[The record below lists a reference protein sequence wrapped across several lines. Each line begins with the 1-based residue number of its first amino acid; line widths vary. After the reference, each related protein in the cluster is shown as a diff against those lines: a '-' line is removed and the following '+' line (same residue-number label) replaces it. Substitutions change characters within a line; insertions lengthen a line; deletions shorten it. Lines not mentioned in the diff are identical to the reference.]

1 MKRNV
6 SIVDF
11 VTDPQLLGLSISQ
24 PQETLLRS
32 IYGLP
37 LSGSRQDIWQQCT
50 GRETYPRH
58 GFSEA
63 TIICGARS
71 GKDSRIATP
80 IGAFEASLGD
90 HEKHLAKGERAV
102 IPLVAQDMRG
112 SKITFSRLPRH
123 SHPGQEQGLRAW
135 SGSLTRARQEQHG
148 VWLPESEL
156 SVGDLRAN
164 EHPGR
169 RADDPRDVSREAD
182 QDPEAVAA
190 TCPP

>member
-1 MKRNV
+1 VKRNV

-37 LSGSRQDIWQQCT
+37 LSGSRLDIWQQCT

-80 IGAFEASLGD
+80 IGAFEASVSFFSASRCFRNRLITCRIILLSIRFGEQDTTGSERYCTGGEYNAILALFD
-90 HEKHLAKGERAV
+90 HLIRPLKHAGRNCQTDLLCRFEINDEFKLR
-102 IPLVAQDMRG
+102 
-112 SKITFSRLPRH
+112 RLLHR
-123 SHPGQEQGLRAW
+123 
-135 SGSLTRARQEQHG
+135 
-148 VWLPESEL
+148 
-156 SVGDLRAN
+156 
-164 EHPGR
+164 
-169 RADDPRDVSREAD
+169 
-182 QDPEAVAA
+182 
-190 TCPP
+190 

>member
-1 MKRNV
+1 VKRNV

-80 IGAFEASLGD
+80 IGAFEASVSFFSASRCFRNRLITCRIILLSIRFGEQDTTGSERYCTGGEYNAILALFDHPIRSRQYIRRNRQADLLGGFKIND
-90 HEKHLAKGERAV
+90 QLELLRLLHGEV
-102 IPLVAQDMRG
+102 G
-112 SKITFSRLPRH
+112 GFS
-123 SHPGQEQGLRAW
+123 AF
-135 SGSLTRARQEQHG
+135 
-148 VWLPESEL
+148 
-156 SVGDLRAN
+156 
-164 EHPGR
+164 
-169 RADDPRDVSREAD
+169 
-182 QDPEAVAA
+182 
-190 TCPP
+190 